1 MSNLPSLNYDTK
13 LDIDDLK
20 LDSQDREVQILERT
34 KLLFGQNSGA
44 NLSYGIVD
52 QLDPKDVISSDVNRP
67 LLVKPTDVNPLRIDV
82 EAGTAICPN
91 GTIVK
96 LESYV
101 YNFELAATDVDDINV
116 VFLENEIIPA
126 GEFRISRYNTSGQVR
141 RIQNP
146 EILRVV
152 TLTDYNNSSLFPLTR
167 KENIVVIAVV
177 KVIAGTTANE
187 LFIDYTNNDYSF
199 NRPWF
204 SVVDAAHRAARGS
217 GVVTERNPHG
227 YTFNDLSTGNIPFYS
242 QVAPVGCI
250 LAKDKDLK
258 GRVGYACVETIDPSR
273 LLTDASGDITAS
285 SRFGG
290 LGAKYFELAFFPTSV
305 NSMHLQNHASR
316 SLAFDW
322 IPGTRLVVVPFSE
335 IFTTSASIYY
345 NRVNSLELSSFING
359 NKVTFGQPDQDNEFI
374 VSGGLSYNSIVNQVV
389 EFEGSG
395 PIARNFKVY
404 LNSNGDLIKFPQI
417 LLATTL
423 LDNVGGEF
431 VSLDVNQFGPAQ
443 LSVGMADALAGASL
457 RVTVRLFGTN
467 TQNVSIT
474 EDVTFDSSWLSPTL
488 PANEDLTNLRKTNN
502 VFNSL
507 TGYQVIERSLD
518 GSASK
523 ILIYAEIESGVAV
536 GLNDLSLAADVN
548 WDGLSVSDVI
558 DSRKVI
564 PFFPEGYKKKYEAI
578 AVQDGSKDLIVTEE
592 IASPSFNEVVAGYQE
607 GSYASTFITFS
618 NNVTIGDSIIL
629 SPTRTLVATSG
640 TPNRTLGVFKIGA
653 NAQATRDDAI
663 LTINNTSFD
672 SGFVAVAEGTNRIK
686 ITSLTQGSRGNGDI
700 TITTTVSLAITK
712 DSDLEN
718 GYDTFGEAIIP
729 HHSDRLK
736 STVPSP
742 TAYDVF
748 NIRNR
753 YLSRAIPIDYS
764 NDLRVLIHGIK
775 VPYSGVQVRVRYAYE
790 TIDWSPWEV
799 VTGSGP
805 YFDISKS
812 GQITKIQIAIFGE
825 CDGFSLYEG

>member
-20 LDSQDREVQILERT
+20 VDNQEREKQILDRT
-34 KLLFGQNSGA
+34 KLLFGQYSGA
-44 NLSYGIVD
+44 SLSYGIID
-52 QLDPKDVISSDVNRP
+52 QIDPKDVISSDVNRP

-91 GTIVK
+91 GTIVQ
-96 LESYV
+96 LDTYT
-101 YNFELAATDVDDINV
+101 YNFELAATEIDDINV
-116 VFLENEIIPA
+116 VYLENEIVAA
-126 GEFRISRYNTSGQVR
+126 GEFRVSRYNTSGQVK

-152 TLTDYNNSSLFPLTR
+152 TLTDYNNSSLFPLSR
-167 KENIVVIAVV
+167 KENIVVIAVI
-177 KVIAGTTANE
+177 KIIAGTSGNE

-204 SVVDAAHRAARGS
+204 SIVDATHRAARGS
-217 GVVTERNPHG
+217 GVVTDRNPHG

-258 GRVGYACVETIDPSR
+258 GRTGYACVETVEPARI
-273 LLTDASGDITAS
+273 LTDSTGEITAK

-290 LGAKYFELAFFPTSV
+290 TGAKYFELAYFPASV
-305 NSMHLQNHASR
+305 NGMHLQNHASR

-322 IPGTRLVVVPFSE
+322 IPGTRIIVVPFSE
-335 IFTTSASIYY
+335 IFTTTASIYY
-345 NRVNSLELSSFING
+345 NRVNALEVSSFVNG
-359 NKVTFGQPDQDNEFI
+359 NKVTFGQPDEANEF
-374 VSGGLSYNSIVNQVV
+374 VVTGGLSYNNIVNQVV

-395 PIARNFKVY
+395 PIARNYKVF

-423 LDNVGGEF
+423 LDTVGGEF

-443 LSVGMADALAGASL
+443 LSVGLADALAGASL
-457 RVTVRLFGTN
+457 KVTIRLFGTN

-474 EDVTFDSSWLSPTL
+474 EDVTFDSEWSSTVL
-488 PANEDLTNLRKTNN
+488 PANEDLNNLRKTNN
-502 VFNSL
+502 VFNSI

-523 ILIYAEIESGVAV
+523 ILIYAEVESGVAV
-536 GLNDLSLAADVN
+536 GLNDLALAAEVY
-548 WDGLSVSDVI
+548 WDGLSVSDVV
-558 DSRKVI
+558 DARKTV
-564 PFFPEGYKKKYEAI
+564 PFLPEGYTKKYEA
-578 AVQDGSKDLIVTEE
+578 VPVSDGSRDLVFTEE
-592 IASPSFNEVVAGYQE
+592 ARCPSYNEVVAGYTE
-607 GSYASTFITFS
+607 GTYATTYLTFS
-618 NNVTIGDSIIL
+618 NNVTIGDSIVL
-629 SPTRTLVATSG
+629 SPTRTLVATTV

-663 LTINNTSFD
+663 LTINNTSFS
-672 SGFVAVAEGTNRIK
+672 SGFVAVADGTNRIK
-686 ITSLTQGSRGNGDI
+686 LTSLTQGSRGNGDI
-700 TITTTVSLAITK
+700 SITTTVSLAITK

-718 GYDTFGEAIIP
+718 GYDTFGEAIIQ
-729 HHSDRLK
+729 HHSEKFK
-736 STVPSP
+736 SVIPS
-742 TAYDVF
+742 AAVYEVF

-753 YLSRAIPIDYS
+753 YMSRAIPIDYS
-764 NDLRVLIHGIK
+764 NNLRIVVHGIK
-775 VPYSGVQVRVRYAYE
+775 VPYNSVQVRVRYAFE
-790 TIDWSPWEV
+790 TIDWSAWQV
-799 VTGSGP
+799 VSNTGP
-805 YFDISKS
+805 NFDVTTS